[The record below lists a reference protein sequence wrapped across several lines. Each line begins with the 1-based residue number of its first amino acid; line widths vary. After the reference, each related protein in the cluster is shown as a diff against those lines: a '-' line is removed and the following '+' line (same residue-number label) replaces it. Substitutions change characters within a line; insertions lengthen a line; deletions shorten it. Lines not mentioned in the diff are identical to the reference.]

1 MAVYVSTSIPTMDWS
16 STDMAESIGL
26 FKQKMNLFLD
36 DENVTD
42 NAAKARKIC
51 RGIGDEGLRRIN
63 ASDLSPEQKQNP
75 LELWTLFE
83 NQLKVNVNFRIHR
96 LHLMKYRQ
104 TGDESIDDF
113 VTRARTLANKCQ
125 FTENELNE
133 RLMELI
139 IASTPYDGLRRELLG
154 KPIGHTI
161 IDVLKD
167 GRKFEALSAGNDQL
181 QRLDTKQSDIHA
193 VSYVRKCGNC
203 GTSHKPRQCPAYKDK
218 CSACNAIGHWKA
230 CCRKTRTQ
238 QRPSS
243 SGKRDD
249 RTPSNRHGNPRRR
262 RTPSSHRKNSK
273 VHSVDTDYKTDG
285 ESYQQSFYAITVS
298 TQCLD
303 AIDNRSTTR
312 DEAFVVIDVQPPGL
326 KGTGYTLRL
335 KIDSG
340 ASARKYSAYENV
352 LPNVW

>member
-139 IASTPYDGLRRELLG
+139 IASTPYDGLRRELW
-154 KPIGHTI
+154 
-161 IDVLKD
+161 
-167 GRKFEALSAGNDQL
+167 GN
-181 QRLDTKQSDIHA
+181 QSVI
-193 VSYVRKCGNC
+193 
-203 GTSHKPRQCPAYKDK
+203 
-218 CSACNAIGHWKA
+218 
-230 CCRKTRTQ
+230 
-238 QRPSS
+238 
-243 SGKRDD
+243 
-249 RTPSNRHGNPRRR
+249 
-262 RTPSSHRKNSK
+262 
-273 VHSVDTDYKTDG
+273 
-285 ESYQQSFYAITVS
+285 QSETY
-298 TQCLD
+298 
-303 AIDNRSTTR
+303 
-312 DEAFVVIDVQPPGL
+312 
-326 KGTGYTLRL
+326 
-335 KIDSG
+335 
-340 ASARKYSAYENV
+340 
-352 LPNVW
+352 